1 MKRELALCYTTQSAL
16 LPMRRMRRCVWL
28 MGIIVFGNFKHE
40 KTLFFSLILAYLL
53 TIYYQKPQICLHAS
67 VAFSKATSS
76 HFWFLCWNSSLF
88 IFDLDGFEDC
98 SKNSIKNLKSTKLS
112 GNQPISSIQKECFSR
127 TFWIEVNKRLIFPY
141 AMDSPLLGM
150 KIMET
155 SHCAV
160 KWGKIFC
167 WKMRQIWWKLPNKSI
182 ADTQNE
188 IISIISMPMAK

>member
-1 MKRELALCYTTQSAL
+1 MYSGISSKRKLCS
-16 LPMRRMRRCVWL
+16 
-28 MGIIVFGNFKHE
+28 
-40 KTLFFSLILAYLL
+40 FSFILAYIQQYITTSFKFVCTHLFL
-53 TIYYQKPQICLHAS
+53 FQRQCLHTFDS
-67 VAFSKATSS
+67 CVEILVYSI
-76 HFWFLCWNSSLF
+76 F
-88 IFDLDGFEDC
+88 IL
-98 SKNSIKNLKSTKLS
+98 IVLKTL
-112 GNQPISSIQKECFSR
+112 IQKSYFKILKVEVVASLIKGMLCTYSR
-127 TFWIEVNKRLIFPY
+127 TFWIEVNKRLIVPY